1 MSAWTWEQQSSAA
14 DWMVIPTGQ
23 AGLGLQ
29 VPLCLPACLPV
40 YYVMST
46 ALCLQPCVYYFVS
59 TMLCLQPCVYY
70 LVSTTLC
77 LLPCVYYFV
86 CTTLCPLP
94 CVYRIWLCVSLLS
107 CLST

>member
-29 VPLCLPACLPV
+29 VPLPLPACL
-40 YYVMST
+40 
-46 ALCLQPCVYYFVS
+46 LCY
-59 TMLCLQPCVYY
+59 VYY
-70 LVSTTLC
+70 LVSTSLC

-86 CTTLCPLP
+86 STTLCPLP
-94 CVYRIWLCVSLLS
+94 YVYRLWLCVSVLARLP
-107 CLST
+107 T

>member
-29 VPLCLPACLPV
+29 VPLCLPACL
-40 YYVMST
+40 ST
-46 ALCLQPCVYYFVS
+46 TLCLLPCVYYLVS
-59 TMLCLQPCVYY
+59 TTLCLLLCVYY

-77 LLPCVYYFV
+77 LLPCV
-86 CTTLCPLP
+86 
-94 CVYRIWLCVSLLS
+94 SLLA